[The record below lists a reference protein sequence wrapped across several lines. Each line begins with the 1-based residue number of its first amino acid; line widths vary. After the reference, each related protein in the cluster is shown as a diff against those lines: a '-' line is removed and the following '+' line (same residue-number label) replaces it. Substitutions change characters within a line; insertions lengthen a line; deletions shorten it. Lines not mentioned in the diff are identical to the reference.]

1 MISDPI
7 ADLLI
12 RIKNAAL
19 VGKKELSVPYSRFKE
34 NLAKLLQAEGYLEKV
49 EVGGGKVKKDLILT
63 LAEEEGKARLIAVK
77 LVSKPGKRVYL
88 KAKNIGVFRRGKG
101 ITVLS
106 TPEGLMADKEA
117 LKKKLGGEVIC
128 KIS

>member
-19 VGKKELSVPYSRFKE
+19 VGKREISVPYSRFKE
-34 NLAKLLQAEGYLEKV
+34 NLAKVLQTEGYLEKV
-49 EVGGGKVKKDLILT
+49 AVVGEKAKKDLNLT
-63 LAEEEGKARLIAVK
+63 LAPQDSQSRLAVRI
-77 LVSKPGKRVYL
+77 VSKPGKRVYL
-88 KAKNIGVFRRGKG
+88 KAKKINVFRRGKG
-101 ITVLS
+101 ITIIS
-106 TPEGLMADKEA
+106 TPAGLMTDKEA
-117 LKKKLGGEVIC
+117 LKKKLGGEIIC